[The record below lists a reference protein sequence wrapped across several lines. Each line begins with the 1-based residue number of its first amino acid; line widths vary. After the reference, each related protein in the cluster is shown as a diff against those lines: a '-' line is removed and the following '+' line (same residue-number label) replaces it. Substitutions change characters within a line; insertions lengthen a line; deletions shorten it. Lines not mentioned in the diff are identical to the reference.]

1 MGKLPH
7 VKLSGDVEGNYVVL
21 KRHASGVLRVA
32 PEQPDGR
39 PKVVALKKTSLAC
52 PSQWEG
58 TLADGRVVYVRYRH
72 GALSAGV
79 GNDIDEAVRNGMS
92 DQALHADYV
101 GDGLD
106 GFMDFDELKV
116 HLHGLLEFPTDL
128 IVENERQPNWDPEAL
143 GKLLAPPPSEAGRSL
158 GSLASPAP
166 CGAQQGPTESKPSSP
181 RRRQPPA
188 N

>member
-1 MGKLPH
+1 MVDLPH
-7 VKLSGDVEGNYVVL
+7 IKLSGDVEGDYVVL
-21 KRHASGVLRVA
+21 QRHAGGVLRIA

-39 PKVVALKKTSLAC
+39 PKVVALRKTSLAC

-58 TLADGRVVYVRYRH
+58 TLEDGRVVYVRYRH

-128 IVENERQPNWDPEAL
+128 IVENERQPSWDL
-143 GKLLAPPPSEAGRSL
+143 R
-158 GSLASPAP
+158 
-166 CGAQQGPTESKPSSP
+166 C
-181 RRRQPPA
+181 
-188 N
+188 